1 MADESPPLGEPL
13 PLKEIGPQ
21 DQVALAALLRLMVRL
36 DGRFT
41 EAEQEALGDLA
52 LSMGERRFWQVMD
65 EAAQRLPDEAAI
77 RDAAMKVTD
86 QSAREVLY
94 LALVRVAESDVIQ
107 STEAGLLAWLRQHW
121 SIVVTPA

>member
-1 MADESPPLGEPL
+1 MTDESPPLGEPL

-77 RDAAMKVTD
+77 RDAAIQVTD

-107 STEAGLLAWLRQHW
+107 STEAGLLAWLRQQW

>member
-1 MADESPPLGEPL
+1 MTDDSQPLDEPL

-77 RDAAMKVTD
+77 RDAALQVTD

-107 STEAGLLAWLRQHW
+107 STEAGLLAWLREHW